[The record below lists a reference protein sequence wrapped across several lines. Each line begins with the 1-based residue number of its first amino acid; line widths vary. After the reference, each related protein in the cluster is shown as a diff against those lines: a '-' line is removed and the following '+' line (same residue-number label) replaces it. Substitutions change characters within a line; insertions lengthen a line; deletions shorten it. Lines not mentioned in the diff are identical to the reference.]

1 MQPPKLL
8 PVAFSP
14 PCIYFYHFPS
24 AGAPFLP
31 YDGIYQ
37 GFFLVRHVL
46 GKTFSI
52 MSNILKEEQ
61 MGNETS

>member
-1 MQPPKLL
+1 MTQPPELL

-14 PCIYFYHFPS
+14 PFILLSLSLPHFC
-24 AGAPFLP
+24 LIM
-31 YDGIYQ
+31 GICQ
-37 GFFLVRHVL
+37 GFFLVRHVR